1 MPEMTNGS
9 PSPKGKPSQKNN
21 KTTVKS
27 TRSFDPSRC
36 DEGCGACWITFAGD
50 RRWCEAEATN
60 VARRELA
67 EALAGGGDR
76 G

>member
-1 MPEMTNGS
+1 MSEMTNGPRPTS
-9 PSPKGKPSQKNN
+9 ESRPQTTT

-60 VARRELA
+60 VARRDLA
-67 EALAGGGDR
+67 EMLAGGGDR